1 MTNRIITARI
11 SIPPNTLPSNP
22 YSVTLVL
29 PASIINDI
37 SFNYFS
43 IGNVVNPTETG
54 LRFFANGGVFIP
66 DMGSIDYLTNEV
78 YVVGGGY
85 ATFSSGWLSGE
96 INRKISGPPYE
107 LTIKGYNLDAAQ
119 SALYYIN
126 VRVANDIL
134 LPPAPITNDIKK
146 ND

>member
-11 SIPPNTLPSNP
+11 SIPVNTLPANP

-29 PASIINDI
+29 PAPIIKDI

-54 LRFFANGGVFIP
+54 LRFFANDGVFIP
-66 DMGSIDYLTNEV
+66 DMGSIDYLTNDV

-126 VRVANDIL
+126 IRVTNEIL
-134 LPPAPITNDIKK
+134 LPPAPIVADQKK